1 MALWQSHSM
10 WPNTELHEINFCLNV
25 VVIAK
30 FIVCLKYIK
39 IDQLCVVFFFFKEAA
54 RTNWEFY
61 YLTVVVK
68 FQNDVAKM
76 QTTHIRCVQSWVSLL
91 AEITRCWTT
100 MTAILIPFWIQ
111 LIDIY
116 SQLPNF
122 IKRNIDSFSFQTI
135 FAKAIYAFLNQ
146 LFV

>member
-1 MALWQSHSM
+1 MTITFYVTQHWIAWNQFLFKCCGHCKV
-10 WPNTELHEINFCLNV
+10 HCL
-25 VVIAK
+25 
-30 FIVCLKYIK
+30 LKIHK
-39 IDQLCVVFFFFKEAA
+39 NRSVMCCFFFFKEAA